1 MNFGFIPLVGFRRPV
16 LLPLLALGIFLP
28 SRLSAQK
35 AGAIILK
42 RHYYTQTGAASYAD
56 DPTQGQGAGATGA
69 VASPGAFAFN
79 ALFNA
84 SGSVTVPGGMVDALS
99 ANSNGNNYGLPTNG
113 YSTQSALDAAFPNGS
128 YTLTTG
134 GKSYVESL
142 TGNLYP
148 NVPLVTVS
156 QGTWSSN
163 GTLVI
168 DPTQPLT
175 ITVSFTT
182 NYVSGQSLIELDVSG
197 VSTSYDSSSSSG
209 TGFNES
215 QLSTMIPANTLTGGG
230 TLYQISSSA
239 LTATAVPDQTSISGY
254 VIAALYGTN
263 VTALLQAGQGTPPSF
278 TSQPQNQTVNVG
290 AMTSFS
296 AQVSGTQP
304 LTYQWYLNGVA
315 IAGATQLGY
324 NITSATLAQAGT
336 YTVTATGT
344 GGTATSNGATLT
356 VNGTA
361 APEITYSPYTFSTL
375 VGSAGSPTFVGDVDG
390 TGSAAQLQSP
400 VGVALDGSG
409 NLFVTDFSAVRKVTQ
424 SGVATTIASSYTSTG
439 FPPPLNA
446 PAGVAVDAAGNVYF
460 TNPIQGTISI
470 IRPGGLATVY
480 AGTGAFLNEGDHVV
494 DGPAALA
501 SFAQPQSVAVDSS
514 GRIYVADGYSNSIRV
529 ITPGASPTV
538 STLAG
543 SGIAGY
549 QGAGSTDG
557 PIASARFFSPAGVA
571 VDGAGNIYVADSG
584 NNTVRKISGGF
595 VTTLAGLAGSSG
607 WVDGNG
613 LAARFHTGN
622 FPVNI
627 QSGGF
632 VGNFVGI
639 AVDQEGSNVYLADL
653 GNQAV
658 RKISSGGT
666 VTTIAASGN
675 SPNFMGTTA
684 TGFSDVTPQGL
695 AVDGSGN
702 LYVVNASAN
711 GSQNGTVLVG
721 SQPAAPT
728 ITTQPL
734 SQTAKAGSSV
744 TLTVVASGSGLTYQW
759 NFNGLPISGATSAS
773 FTIASAT
780 VANAGSYTVSVS
792 NGSGG
797 SVASTGAVLAVD
809 ATGAPAI
816 SVQPQAQLVAEG
828 SSVAF
833 SVSTS
838 GTITVSAAPDRGL
851 HPEASSTTY
860 QWYFNGAALSGGT
873 GSTLLVPNASQ
884 VNEGSYSCLV
894 SNASGSTLSSSV
906 TLSVTTTSDP
916 GHIVNISC
924 RALSQTGANQLIA
937 GYVIGGAG
945 TSGSLPVLIRA
956 SGPALAPFGV
966 SGVLSDPKL
975 TFNSGASVI
984 ATDAGWAGNA
994 QVAAAASAVG
1004 AFPWSSTSSLDSAL
1018 VESLGEGAY
1027 TAEVAGVSGDSGVAL
1042 AEVYDTTPPGSYT
1055 VSSPRLIN
1063 ISARV
1068 QVGTGGNIL
1077 IAGFVIDGATAK
1089 TVLIRG
1095 SGPAL
1100 TAFGVG
1106 GVLPDPQLSLYR
1118 NNADGSATLV
1128 QSNTGWA
1135 GSTQV
1140 ASTAASVGAFS
1151 WGTSA
1156 TPDSALLVT
1165 LAPGAYTAQ
1174 VSGASG
1180 DTGVA
1185 LVEVYDVP

>member
-1 MNFGFIPLVGFRRPV
+1 MAFRRPALV
-16 LLPLLALGIFLP
+16 VFLALGILVP

-35 AGAIILK
+35 AGAVILK
-42 RHYYTQTGAASYAD
+42 RHYYTQTGATSYED
-56 DPTQGQGAGATGA
+56 DPTQGQGASGTAT
-69 VASPGAFAFN
+69 SPGAFAFG

-84 SGSVTVPGGMVDALS
+84 SGSVTIPGGMVVTLT
-99 ANSNGNNYGLPTNG
+99 ANSDGGNYGVPSNG
-113 YSTQSALDAAFPNGS
+113 YSTQAALDTAFPNGS

-134 GKSYVESL
+134 GKSYVENL

-156 QGTWSSN
+156 QGTWNSN

-168 DPTQPLT
+168 DPTQALT
-175 ITVSFTT
+175 ITINFTT
-182 NYVSGQSLIELDVSG
+182 NFVSGQSLLELDVSG
-197 VSTSYDSSSSSG
+197 VSSSYDNSSSSG

-215 QLSTMIPANTLTGGG
+215 QLSTTIPANTLSGNGA
-230 TLYQISSSA
+230 LYVISSSA
-239 LTATAVPDQTSISGY
+239 LAATAVPDQTSISGY
-254 VIAALYGTN
+254 VVAALYGTN
-263 VTALLQAGQGTPPSF
+263 VSVLMQAGQGTPPSF
-278 TSQPQNQTVNVG
+278 TSQPQNQTVSVG
-290 AMTSFS
+290 GMTSFS
-296 AQVSGTQP
+296 AQVSGVQP

-315 IAGATQLGY
+315 IPGATQLGY

-336 YTVTATGT
+336 YTVSATGA

-361 APEITYSPYTFSTL
+361 GPEITYSPYSFSTL
-375 VGSAGSPTFVGDVDG
+375 AGSTAPTIFVGDVDG

-424 SGVATTIASSYTSTG
+424 SGVVTTVASSSTSMG
-439 FPPPLNA
+439 IPPPVNG
-446 PAGVAVDAAGNVYF
+446 PAGVAVDASGNVYF

-470 IRPGGLATVY
+470 IRPGEAATTY

-494 DGPAALA
+494 DGPVA
-501 SFAQPQSVAVDSS
+501 SATFAQPQGLAIDAS

-529 ITPGASPTV
+529 ITPGAAPTV
-538 STLAG
+538 TTLAG

-557 PIASARFFSPAGVA
+557 PLASARFFSPAGVA
-571 VDGAGNIYVADSG
+571 VDGAGNIYVADAG

-613 LAARFHTGN
+613 SAARFHTGN

-653 GNQAV
+653 GNQSV
-658 RKISSGGT
+658 RKITSGGT

-684 TGFSDVTPQGL
+684 TGFAGVTPQGL

-702 LYVVNASAN
+702 LYVVNAGSN
-711 GSQNGTVLVG
+711 GSGNGTVLVG
-721 SQPAAPT
+721 SQPAAPA

-773 FTIASAT
+773 FTIASAA
-780 VANAGSYTVSVS
+780 VSNAGSYTVTVS
-792 NGSGG
+792 NASGG

-809 ATGAPAI
+809 AAGAPAI
-816 SVQPQAQLVAEG
+816 SVQPQSQLVAQG

-833 SVSTS
+833 SVTTS
-838 GTITVSAAPDRGL
+838 GTITAGAVPDHGL

-873 GSTLLVPNASQ
+873 GSTLLVSNASQ

-894 SNASGSTLSSSV
+894 SNASGSSLSAAV

-924 RALSQTGANQLIA
+924 RALSQPGANQLIA
-937 GYVIGGAG
+937 GYVIGGQG

-966 SGVLSDPKL
+966 SGVLSDPNL
-975 TFNSGASVI
+975 TLFSGSNVV

-994 QVAAAASAVG
+994 QVVAAASAVG
-1004 AFPWSSTSSLDSAL
+1004 AFAWSSTSSLDSAL
-1018 VESLGEGAY
+1018 VESLAEGSY
-1027 TAEVAGVSGDSGVAL
+1027 TAEIAGVSGDSGVAL
-1042 AEVYDTTPPGSYT
+1042 AEVYDSTPAGSYT

-1089 TVLIRG
+1089 TLLIRG

-1100 TAFGVG
+1100 TAFGVA
-1106 GVLPDPQLSLYR
+1106 GVLHDPALALYR
-1118 NNADGSATLV
+1118 NNADGSATLI
-1128 QSNTGWA
+1128 QSNTGWG
-1135 GSTQV
+1135 GSTQI